1 MTDVT
6 FVAIDCDNT
15 VVVIFDGA
23 FVVNDGGDLV
33 VVVGD
38 IVFDVADPDDAP
50 DDIVIFGDIVETK
63 EKSTWFGGNDCAL
76 FNQEGRQVL

>member
-38 IVFDVADPDDAP
+38 LVFDVANTDDAP

-63 EKSTWFGGNDCAL
+63 EKSTWFGGNDYAL
-76 FNQEGRQVL
+76 FNQEGR

>member
-63 EKSTWFGGNDCAL
+63 EKSTWFGGN
-76 FNQEGRQVL
+76 QEGRQVL

>member
-1 MTDVT
+1 MTDAV
-6 FVAIDCDNT
+6 F
-15 VVVIFDGA
+15 VVVDSGDVVVFDGA

-50 DDIVIFGDIVETK
+50 DDIVIFGDIVETI